1 MKESP
6 ISALYDALLPSLKQ
20 HAPKDKTLELLRY
33 YCDKIY
39 QEGEL
44 NGRIQLGRKLK
55 DESDRTFGNVKQ
67 LIYTELDA
75 DEQRL
80 KSQLERKE
88 Q

>member
-44 NGRIQLGRKLK
+44 NGLSLAHYCVEDGSLEEERINNAIRAL
-55 DESDRTFGNVKQ
+55 E
-67 LIYTELDA
+67 E
-75 DEQRL
+75 
-80 KSQLERKE
+80 SQLERKE